1 LTFSLP
7 AYSIPCVSD
16 GRARNLARRIVA
28 RAIALAL
35 VAIATFAILEVGFR
49 AYEAF
54 GTAAEP
60 TTWAIYDEDLGY
72 RLRPGVDGVNEDG
85 FRDDPIERPK
95 RRFRLLM
102 LGDSVAYYGDGP
114 ADTYP
119 GRLESL
125 LARAPGIAPVE
136 VVNTAVRGYT
146 NYQEAEFLEHYG
158 VALEPDL
165 VGISFCL
172 NDLHRFTHQF
182 AVRGHEAVGEAYH
195 FTDEAI
201 RSVHSPLY
209 RLARKSHVLVFL
221 RQRLSVFDEVVEFAV
236 RGGYTFDYRP
246 DFANAWQDEPWEAV
260 ARQMAKMRDLS
271 NEHGFGMFLVVFPF
285 GDQLRP
291 QYLARDRAYVTK
303 PQRRLGE
310 ICAALD
316 IPLLDL
322 FDAIDPERHLLDDR
336 IHLTPLGRRHAA
348 ERIARFLIDR
358 NLLPERG

>member
-136 VVNTAVRGYT
+136 VVNTAARSPWPR
-146 NYQEAEFLEHYG
+146 H
-158 VALEPDL
+158 
-165 VGISFCL
+165 
-172 NDLHRFTHQF
+172 HR
-182 AVRGHEAVGEAYH
+182 
-195 FTDEAI
+195 
-201 RSVHSPLY
+201 S
-209 RLARKSHVLVFL
+209 
-221 RQRLSVFDEVVEFAV
+221 
-236 RGGYTFDYRP
+236 
-246 DFANAWQDEPWEAV
+246 
-260 ARQMAKMRDLS
+260 
-271 NEHGFGMFLVVFPF
+271 
-285 GDQLRP
+285 
-291 QYLARDRAYVTK
+291 
-303 PQRRLGE
+303 
-310 ICAALD
+310 
-316 IPLLDL
+316 
-322 FDAIDPERHLLDDR
+322 
-336 IHLTPLGRRHAA
+336 
-348 ERIARFLIDR
+348 
-358 NLLPERG
+358 